1 MEYKRSEFARMAS
14 VDISSNG
21 FRILRTP
28 RYQKIIMKTIIR
40 DFGNGQGA
48 MEWLDAKGDLVCYH
62 CGTLEEDYYPRLG
75 EVVIQKKERQPQ
87 K

>member
-1 MEYKRSEFARMAS
+1 MEYKRSEFARMAG

-28 RYQKIIMKTIIR
+28 RYQKIIMKTVIR

-48 MEWLDAKGDLVCYH
+48 IEWLVSAAGTNATIWGVLQTLRRLV
-62 CGTLEEDYYPRLG
+62 R
-75 EVVIQKKERQPQ
+75 
-87 K
+87 